1 MEWYS
6 VFASC
11 AVITGITCIFILFD
25 IVTGIAGG
33 IKEHALN
40 SKALREG
47 LWHKSGFIGLIIL
60 AYILQV
66 SSLYVDLGFEIPSI
80 TVICVYIILTEC
92 ISIFENL
99 CVLNPELVKSPLGK
113 VFKNTPRVEEADE
126 LETENANA

>member
-11 AVITGITCIFILFD
+11 AVIISITCIFILFD

-33 IKEHALN
+33 IKEQALN

-60 AYILQV
+60 AYILA
-66 SSLYVDLGFEIPSI
+66 L
-80 TVICVYIILTEC
+80 
-92 ISIFENL
+92 
-99 CVLNPELVKSPLGK
+99 
-113 VFKNTPRVEEADE
+113 R
-126 LETENANA
+126 